1 MAKFEPQIG
10 KITDDVYPIIVK
22 LWNVVDMPRQIA
34 FDIFVPAMLYILQR
48 GIRVDGNVIISKYEL
63 FDTIL
68 PDANTLDDFG
78 IAKSTFTQT
87 KNTIR
92 MCIRKL
98 LHQYSVTELKELL

>member
-1 MAKFEPQIG
+1 
-10 KITDDVYPIIVK
+10 
-22 LWNVVDMPRQIA
+22 MPRQIA

-48 GIRVDGNVIISKYEL
+48 GMRVDGNVIIKKYEL

-68 PDANTLDDFG
+68 PDANTLDDFD

-98 LHQYSVTELKELL
+98 LKQYSAEELRDIL